1 MKGPSLIFI
10 LFILWSIFRS
20 VMSKGKKSKNEARRT
35 NLKRESSSQLS
46 PEFAAPQQPKPAQ
59 RKPAQK
65 KQSPKR
71 NLELLDNDESEFD
84 KTQVYSEIDPNE
96 EQVSR
101 FVLNRGMTTRD
112 RTSVADEAER
122 VRIDTKSAL
131 KLSFKPDEL
140 RRFVMMKEV
149 LGAPRAMRPFRA
161 RQTYYVPTDL
171 SRD

>member
-20 VMSKGKKSKNEARRT
+20 VMSKGKKIRNEARRT
-35 NLKRESSSQLS
+35 TMKRESGSQLS
-46 PEFAAPQQPKPAQ
+46 PEFAAPQQKPVQ
-59 RKPAQK
+59 RKPAPR
-65 KQSPKR
+65 KQAPKR

-84 KTQVYSEIDPNE
+84 KTQVYSETDPNE

-101 FVLNRGMTTRD
+101 FILNRGMTKSD

-131 KLSFKPDEL
+131 KLSFKPDDL
-140 RRFVMMKEV
+140 RRFVMMKEM
-149 LGAPRAMRPFRA
+149 LGAPRAMRPYRA